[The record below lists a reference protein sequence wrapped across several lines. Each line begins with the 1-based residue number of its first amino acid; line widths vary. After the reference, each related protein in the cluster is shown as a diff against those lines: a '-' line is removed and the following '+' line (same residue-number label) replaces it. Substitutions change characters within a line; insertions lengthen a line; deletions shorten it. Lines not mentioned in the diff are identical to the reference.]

1 LTKKFIYHFV
11 LLFASF
17 ALLFFSCKPSLRYF
31 SNDPNYKGKYLL
43 TKQSVQGTKK
53 LSEDE
58 LGAYIKQKSNRNILG
73 FQIYLGLYYFGKSW
87 YDTLALQKQ
96 YNRQENSLN
105 KRIEKATTDKKK
117 NKWREKKNKRLS
129 KSYKKLTEGNWVM
142 RTVGEAPVVFDSLS
156 SIESVRNIHRHL
168 KSKGFLEND
177 VTWSVK
183 YKKRKAKVTYVV
195 REKEPYLVRNI
206 LYDIS
211 DTRIDSINTDSK
223 GGSELSSN
231 IQYNEKNLSDERDRL
246 FSILKNK
253 GYYKISKQ
261 NIYYTIDS
269 SLNTHQLDITLH
281 IHSEDSS
288 QFTVF
293 HIDEAAFFAEV
304 SQGSSMPDNDQEI
317 KDGIITYQLYG
328 RKYNTKILSRK
339 IYLKKREIYDQ
350 RKIESIQRR
359 LGTLDMF
366 RLVNIKPDL
375 IKNDTLH
382 ADSLDTGANALKIY
396 IYTSPLKKY
405 QLSQEYGLSVG
416 QGYIPG
422 PFLNVTFKT
431 RNVFKNFEIFETFIR
446 YSLEGQASA
455 LDVDNVLTTQQF
467 NSGISLT
474 FPSLL
479 FPGLRNKVE
488 RSAPRSR
495 LLVGYGF
502 IDRYE
507 YRRTFLNG
515 SLSYFFLGKNKF
527 SQFGITPIDV
537 YVVNSIIKTNEFK
550 RYLDT
555 LRSSGNNLYVT
566 FRQSIVTNFNFYYAY
581 NNFQFGTNKPSF
593 FFKPY
598 VEIGGNVP
606 NLISKY
612 ITNEQENKLFNLQY
626 FEYLKFQLDLRGTRP
641 LGKKHSLAA
650 KLIAGLV
657 RPYGS
662 SGYTKAGSYIL
673 PYEKY
678 FFSGGTSSIR
688 AWQPR
693 RLGPGAYKDLKN
705 GSLFEQPGEILLET
719 SIEYRFKIY
728 WFLEGAVFVDAGNV
742 WTLKDPTRAGSEFK
756 YFESIPDIAVG
767 TGYGVRLN
775 FTFLIIRFD
784 MGYKLLDPSEPLGQR
799 YVLRERITKSP
810 TFNIGI
816 GYPF

>member
-1 LTKKFIYHFV
+1 MTKKSIYHSV
-11 LLFASF
+11 LFFAGF
-17 ALLFFSCKPSLRYF
+17 ALFLFSCKPSLRYF
-31 SNDPNYKGKYLL
+31 SNDPKYKGKYLL

-58 LGAYIKQKSNRNILG
+58 LSTYIKQKSNRNILG
-73 FQIYLGLYYFGKSW
+73 FQIYLGFYYFGKSW
-87 YDTLALQKQ
+87 YDTVALQKQ
-96 YNRQENSLN
+96 YNNQEASFNR
-105 KRIEKATTDKKK
+105 RIEKAKSEKRK
-117 NKWREKKNKRLS
+117 NRLREKKNKRLS
-129 KSYKKLTEGNWVM
+129 KSYKNLTEGNWVM
-142 RTVGEAPVVFDSLS
+142 RTVGEAPVVFDSIS
-156 SIESVRNIHRHL
+156 SIESTRNIHRHL
-168 KSKGFLEND
+168 KSKGFLENE
-177 VTWSVK
+177 VTWSVR
-183 YKKRKAKVTYVV
+183 YKKRKAKVTYHVDEKQPYMV
-195 REKEPYLVRNI
+195 RDI
-206 LYDIS
+206 LYDIP
-211 DTRIDSINTDSK
+211 DARIDSLNTTFK
-223 GGSELSSN
+223 GGTELSKN
-231 IQYNEKNLSDERDRL
+231 IQYNEQNLSDERDRL

-261 NIYYTIDS
+261 NIYYTLDS
-269 SLNTHQLDITLH
+269 SLNAHQLDITLH
-281 IHSEDSS
+281 IRTDDST

-293 HIDEAAFFAEV
+293 HIDEAAFFADV
-304 SQGSSMPDNDQEI
+304 SQGNSMPNNYPEI
-317 KDGIITYQLYG
+317 QDGIITYQLYG
-328 RKYNTKILSRK
+328 KKYNTKILSRK
-339 IYLKKREIYDQ
+339 IYLKKRETYDQ
-350 RKIESIQRR
+350 RKIEGIQRR

-366 RLVNIKPDL
+366 RLVNIKPDI
-375 IKNDTLH
+375 IKKDTLH

-422 PFLNVTFKT
+422 PFLNVSFKA
-431 RNVFKNFEIFETFIR
+431 RNVFKNFEIFEAFVR

-495 LLVGYGF
+495 ILTGYGF

-507 YRRTFLNG
+507 YRRTFINA

-527 SQFGITPIDV
+527 SQFGITPIDM
-537 YVVNSIIKTNEFK
+537 YVVNSNIKTQEFQH
-550 RYLDT
+550 YLDT
-555 LRSSGNNLYVT
+555 LRASGNNLYVT

-606 NLISKY
+606 NLISRY
-612 ITNEQENKLFNLQY
+612 ITKEPDNKLVGLQY
-626 FEYLKFQLDLRGTRP
+626 FEYIKFQVDMRGTRP
-641 LGKKHSLAA
+641 LGKKHSVAA
-650 KLIAGLV
+650 KLIAGV
-657 RPYGS
+657 TRPYGS
-662 SGYTKAGSYIL
+662 SGYEKAGSYIL

-693 RLGPGAYKDLKN
+693 RLGPGSYKDLKN
-705 GSLFEQPGEILLET
+705 GYLFEQPGEILLET
-719 SIEYRFKIY
+719 SVEYRFKIY
-728 WFLEGAVFVDAGNV
+728 WFLEGAVFLDAGNV
-742 WTLKDPTRAGSEFK
+742 WTLKDPTRPGSEFK
-756 YFESIPDIAVG
+756 YFESVPDIAVG

-784 MGYKLLDPSEPLGQR
+784 MGYKLLDPSEPIGKR
-799 YVLRERITKSP
+799 YVLGQTISKSP

>member
-1 LTKKFIYHFV
+1 LTKRSIYHYV
-11 LLFASF
+11 LFFAGF
-17 ALLFFSCKPSLRYF
+17 ALFLASCRPSLRYF
-31 SNDPNYKGKYLL
+31 SNDPKYKGKYLL
-43 TKQSVQGTKK
+43 TKQSLQGTKK

-58 LGAYIKQKSNRNILG
+58 LSSYIKQKSNRNILG
-73 FQIYLGLYYFGKSW
+73 FQIYLGFYYLGKSW
-87 YDTLALQKQ
+87 YDTVALQKQ
-96 YNRQENSLN
+96 YNHKEAHFN
-105 KRIEKATTDKKK
+105 KRIEKAKSEKRKAKLT
-117 NKWREKKNKRLS
+117 EKKAKKLA
-129 KSYKKLTEGNWVM
+129 KSYKNIIEGNWVM
-142 RTVGEAPVVFDSLS
+142 RTVGEPPVVFDSTS
-156 SIESVRNIHRHL
+156 SVESARNIHRHL
-168 KSKGFLEND
+168 KSKGFLQNE

-183 YKKRKAKVTYVV
+183 YKKRKAKVTYHVSEKTPYMV
-195 REKEPYLVRNI
+195 RHVF
-206 LYDIS
+206 YDIE
-211 DTRIDSINTDSK
+211 DPRIDSLNKASVEATDLK
-223 GGSELSSN
+223 EN
-231 IQYNEKNLSDERDRL
+231 VQYNEQHLSDERDRL
-246 FSILKNK
+246 FAILKNK

-269 SLNTHQLDITLH
+269 SLNAYQLDITLH
-281 IHSEDSS
+281 INTTDSS
-288 QFTVF
+288 QFTVYE
-293 HIDEAAFFAEV
+293 IDEAAFFAEV
-304 SQGSSMPDNDQEI
+304 SQGKSMPDNYKEI

-339 IYLKKREIYDQ
+339 IFLTKGEVYDQ

-366 RLVNIKPDL
+366 RLVNIKPD
-375 IKNDTLH
+375 IVKKD
-382 ADSLDTGANALKIY
+382 DSLNTSTNALKVY

-422 PFLNVTFKT
+422 PFLNVSFKA
-431 RNVFKNFEIFETFIR
+431 RNVFKNFEIFETFLR

-455 LDVDNVLTTQQF
+455 LNVDNVLTTQQF

-479 FPGLRNKVE
+479 FPGLRQKVE

-495 LLVGYGF
+495 LLMGYGF

-507 YRRTFLNG
+507 YRRTFINA
-515 SLSYFFLGKNKF
+515 SLSYFFLGKNKY
-527 SQFGITPIDV
+527 SQFGVTPIDM
-537 YVVNSIIKTNEFK
+537 YVVNSNIKTAEFQN
-550 RYLDT
+550 YLDT
-555 LRSSGNNLYVT
+555 LRASGNNLYVT
-566 FRQSIVTNFNFYYAY
+566 FRRSVVTDFNFYYAY
-581 NNFQFGTNKPSF
+581 NNFQFGTNKPSI

-606 NLISKY
+606 NMISKY
-612 ITNEQENKLFNLQY
+612 ITHEPENKLFNLQY
-626 FEYLKFQLDLRGTRP
+626 FEYVKFQVDLRGTRP
-641 LGKKHSLAA
+641 LSKKHSVAA
-650 KLIAGLV
+650 KFIAGYT

-662 SGYTKAGSYIL
+662 SGYKQNGSYIL

-678 FFSGGTSSIR
+678 FFAGGTSSIR

-693 RLGPGAYKDLKN
+693 RLGPGSYKDTKN
-705 GSLFEQPGEILLET
+705 GYLFEQPGEVLLET

-728 WFLEGAVFVDAGNV
+728 WFLEGAVFLDAGNV
-742 WTLKDPTRAGSEFK
+742 WALKDPTRPGSDFK
-756 YFESIPDIAVG
+756 YFESIRDIAVG

-784 MGYKLLDPSEPLGQR
+784 MGYRLLDPAEPIGQR
-799 YVLRERITKSP
+799 YVLAQTITKSP